1 MTVVE
6 QILNRLLE
14 RHRLSSTSEA
24 GALRGHSMITG
35 VFLGAP
41 GVHHGRLHLLVQWQG
56 LALYASGSVPLSI
69 TEFSL

>member
-35 VFLGAP
+35 VFSGWP
-41 GVHHGRLHLLVQWQG
+41 GLTMVAFNVLVQ
-56 LALYASGSVPLSI
+56 
-69 TEFSL
+69 